1 MYTGIMIDQK
11 RERETETE
19 EAHVCSVCYKGRGTG
34 KNGSRSKIMPVVSER
49 FQTPM
54 YTSDKISRSIN
65 SAQQISLVILKGSRS
80 LSSPLYASCRS
91 LLDIICMTHK
101 AI

>member
-1 MYTGIMIDQK
+1 MFVLSVTRA
-11 RERETETE
+11 REQERRVQE
-19 EAHVCSVCYKGRGTG
+19 V
-34 KNGSRSKIMPVVSER
+34 KILPVVSER

-65 SAQQISLVILKGSRS
+65 SAKQISLVILKGNRY